1 MMLQVQRLPL
11 SRQVSYNRVEEME
24 DELRVLKQENVG
36 RNFFYPLFLQ
46 VIPEKYPSLHQESH
60 HLDNHKE

>member
-46 VIPEKYPSLHQESH
+46 VITEKYPSLHQESC
-60 HLDNHKE
+60 HLDNNKV